1 LGIDATSPIIP
12 SMDLTERQK
21 KFLRREAHNLNP
33 VVTLGDKGI
42 TDALIKELNAAL
54 EHHELIK
61 VKVRAGDRDSRDQ
74 IITELTSG
82 ANAILIS
89 RVGNVAAMYRP
100 RKKDPKIVLPKAG

>member
-1 LGIDATSPIIP
+1 LGKAAIHTIIP
-12 SMDLTERQK
+12 RMHLTERQK

-42 TDALIKELNAAL
+42 TPALIKELNTAL

-74 IITELTSG
+74 AVAELTTKTD
-82 ANAILIS
+82 AILIS
-89 RVGNVAAMYRP
+89 RVGNIAAMYRP